1 MYLLDTDIL
10 IDVQRGY
17 LPAIAWFSSLTEIPS
32 IPGFVRWFVDIK
44 YLGEPAPT
52 EIKCR
57 GGFCNNL

>member
-32 IPGFVRWFVDIK
+32 GAGRVL
-44 YLGEPAPT
+44 LG
-52 EIKCR
+52 
-57 GGFCNNL
+57 GL